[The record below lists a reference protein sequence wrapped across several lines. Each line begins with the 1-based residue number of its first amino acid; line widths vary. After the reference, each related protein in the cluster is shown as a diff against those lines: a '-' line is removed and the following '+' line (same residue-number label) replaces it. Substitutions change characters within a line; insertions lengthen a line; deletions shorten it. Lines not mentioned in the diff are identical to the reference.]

1 MENFQLPSIEV
12 TPAKLIRC
20 ELCSCFLPIEGTLT
34 NTTHSNTRICKIC
47 YTQTFD
53 KSYITFTRYNNY
65 TSSEQRTTSLP
76 KNSQPVKNAMK
87 LSMLPQ
93 GSAQKESQPARQLF
107 QPTIAPRV

>member
-1 MENFQLPSIEV
+1 MVS
-12 TPAKLIRC
+12 PAKLIRC

-34 NTTHSNTRICKIC
+34 NTTHSSTRICKIC

-53 KSYITFTRYNNY
+53 KSYITYTRYNNY

-76 KNSQPVKNAMK
+76 KHGQPPKNAMK

-93 GSAQKESQPARQLF
+93 GSAQKESQQGRQLF
-107 QPTIAPRV
+107 QPAVAARVERKEAW